1 MAPSTLVTSSFSTS
15 LSNPPKK
22 RKALDD
28 ADRLKIRKR
37 NKEHPPAQQADLGV
51 WWFQQTGHQLAQGQI
66 STILSSKY
74 EYLDTLDHKKDKK
87 QLALKRSSQG
97 DWPDLEAVLFEWQQR
112 IQKKKA
118 VITGEI
124 LKAQAIKI

>member
-28 ADRLKIRKR
+28 TDRLKIRNR
-37 NKEHPPAQQADLGV
+37 NKEHLLAQQADLGI
-51 WWFQQTGHQLAQGQI
+51 WWFQRTRYQLAQGQI

-87 QLALKRSSQG
+87 QLAVKRSSQG
-97 DWPDLEAVLFEWQQR
+97 DWLDLKAVLF
-112 IQKKKA
+112 K
-118 VITGEI
+118 
-124 LKAQAIKI
+124 